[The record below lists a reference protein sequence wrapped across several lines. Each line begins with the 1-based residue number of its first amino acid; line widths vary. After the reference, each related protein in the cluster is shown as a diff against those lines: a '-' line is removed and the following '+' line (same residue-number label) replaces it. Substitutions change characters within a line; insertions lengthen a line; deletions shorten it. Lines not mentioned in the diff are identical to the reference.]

1 MIDKPFL
8 CIFVVL
14 RHFHIF
20 TILAKTAQEDNRGG
34 KGMGAVRPRMFQCAP
49 PELQRLA
56 IAACNKL
63 IVKNEAMVE
72 INLKEGAHVET
83 DLYK

>member
-1 MIDKPFL
+1 
-8 CIFVVL
+8 
-14 RHFHIF
+14 
-20 TILAKTAQEDNRGG
+20 
-34 KGMGAVRPRMFQCAP
+34 MGAVRPRTFQCAP

-63 IVKNEAMVE
+63 IVKNKAMIE

-83 DLYK
+83 RFAQMDRNTKPSARNSMSLAAV